1 MPAVTLARFLLPL
14 LAGGACAWWI
24 DRSTAAR
31 GLLPPG
37 FAAASPDGVLRRLAA
52 MVLLGL
58 VLWVGVFAAIGRI
71 GLPSVAD
78 QIDFAN
84 LSPLNLF
91 AMHAILVATLAVWLA
106 LGYWR
111 CGHDAWTVI
120 RSQLGLRLRP
130 GQSVPR
136 ELALG
141 IGAGVVLW
149 AGVLAVVVVAALAVG
164 LAGGFENLPSEAPK
178 MVLWIGS
185 LPILL
190 RLMVSLSAG
199 VVEELFFRGFLMPR
213 VGFGLSNVLFVLAHL
228 NYEQPFLLLG
238 VALLSIAF
246 SLLVRWRGNIWPAIV
261 AHALFDAIQLL
272 LIVPAAADA
281 V

>member
-1 MPAVTLARFLLPL
+1 MTLVRFLLPL

-37 FAAASPDGVLRRLAA
+37 FAAASQDGVLRRLAA
-52 MVLLGL
+52 MALLGL
-58 VLWVGVFAAIGRI
+58 VLWFGVFAAVGQI

-91 AMHAILVATLAVWLA
+91 LMHAILVATLAVWLA

-120 RSQLGLRLRP
+120 QSQLGLRLRP
-130 GQSVPR
+130 GQNLPA
-136 ELALG
+136 EIGMG
-141 IGAGVVLW
+141 IAAGVVLW
-149 AGVLAVVVVAALAVG
+149 GGVLAVVLVAALAVG

-261 AHALFDAIQLL
+261 AHFLFDAIQLL

-281 V
+281 G